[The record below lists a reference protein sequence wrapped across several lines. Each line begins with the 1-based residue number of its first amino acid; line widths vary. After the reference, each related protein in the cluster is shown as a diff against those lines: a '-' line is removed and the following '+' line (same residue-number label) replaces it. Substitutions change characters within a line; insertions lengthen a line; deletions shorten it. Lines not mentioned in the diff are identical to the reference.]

1 MIWIAI
7 IISGLFTF
15 LTRFAFIGGL
25 SGRQLPPS
33 VRSLLAYV
41 TTAVL
46 TALIASDV
54 LIIDHQFNVTE
65 NPQVPA
71 LIIAGIVALLFRN
84 IVLTIAVGLLAL
96 WVSRHMI
103 FI

>member
-15 LTRFAFIGGL
+15 VTRFAFIGGL
-25 SGRQLPPS
+25 SGRQLPPHI
-33 VRSLLAYV
+33 RSLLAYV

-46 TALIASDV
+46 SALIASDV
-54 LIIDHQFNVTE
+54 LIIDNHLNLTE

-71 LIIAGIVALLFRN
+71 LVIAGIVALLFRN

-96 WVSRHMI
+96 WVARHMI